1 MYAGLVDSL
10 AELHLT
16 QAELEAIK
24 VRGEEFDHILGR
36 VENAEA
42 NKLTFIYQT
51 PATYNYKQ
59 GSNLNL
65 LVGLILSVVAAMAV
79 LGLSALLRRR
89 PVIG

>member
-1 MYAGLVDSL
+1 MYAGLTDSL
-10 AELHLT
+10 AGLYLT

-24 VRGEEFDHILGR
+24 VRGENFDHILGR
-36 VENAEA
+36 VPDAKV

-59 GSNLNL
+59 GSDKNL
-65 LVGLILSVVAAMAV
+65 LVGLILSVVVAMAIMA
-79 LGLSALLRRR
+79 LSVILKRR